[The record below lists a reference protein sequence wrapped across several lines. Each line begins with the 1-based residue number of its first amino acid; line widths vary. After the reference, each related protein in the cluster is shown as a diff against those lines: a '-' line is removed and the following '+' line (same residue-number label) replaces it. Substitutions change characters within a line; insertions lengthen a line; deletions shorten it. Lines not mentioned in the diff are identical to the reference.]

1 MKKLISFSLLIIVL
15 LFAQSCEKDDT
26 GSNVKLEGDQSAMS
40 VVGTTVSSS
49 SGAITGV
56 TNPSASVTSLANG
69 VSSYSGTA
77 TITNTA
83 IKNIL
88 SNFPGITISGNNV
101 TATGFKFKQTTDGI
115 ESFIDMG
122 PGIIVK
128 YDSNVGDT
136 YPVGDTGRTRT
147 VVSKSTTDDFYYGVY
162 MIKVMKIEEPTPQL
176 KSTSSLGV
184 SKVTYWANHRFG
196 LVAVQYDFADGT
208 TAKVPVYCSTTN
220 N

>member
-1 MKKLISFSLLIIVL
+1 MNKLITYSLLFLAIVL
-15 LFAQSCEKDDT
+15 TQSCEKENT
-26 GSNVKLEGDQSAMS
+26 GSDVKLVGDQSAMS
-40 VVGTTVSSS
+40 VVGTTVTSSS
-49 SGAITGV
+49 SAIPGV
-56 TNPSASVTSLANG
+56 TNLTASVASLANG
-69 VSSYSGTA
+69 VSSYSGSA

-88 SNFPGITISGNNV
+88 SNFPGITINGNTV

-115 ESFIDMG
+115 ESFVDMG

-147 VVSKSTTDDFYYGVY
+147 VTSKSTTDDFYYGGM
-162 MIKVMKIEEPTPQL
+162 MIKTMKIEEPTPQL

-184 SKVTYWANHRFG
+184 TKVTYWANHRFG

-208 TAKVPVYCSTTN
+208 SAKLPVYSSTTN